1 MSFSATI
8 LFTPPPGQSDG
19 KCACKVESTSGG
31 SVSVDGATPI
41 TVNGQGMAV
50 QGCEQLLHLIYQRVE
65 KAVGLAE
72 AALNVANANSSLLS
86 QLQGEVSSLRR
97 EMERPEA
104 PKSPPEIHARCK
116 LSEEEAEEI
125 GGVQVVIEE
134 LRQLG
139 AASAS
144 LVTGLHP
151 PVLDRTRENCLTACP
166 PNEAPSLLSPVHM
179 PVIDD
184 FLTSESP
191 AQRILASTFVK
202 QLTDTRPHRDPAE
215 NLNEPIPPIV
225 KSSHSQMLMQKDGSL
240 SPGGM
245 IIAETSPDSGDMRP
259 SSSPCFPTFYSGSN
273 SRQRSNGQK
282 CSRRKRDLVLSEAFW
297 RHNRPAHSNSVNP
310 GVPGYLRTPSP
321 AVAHTYL
328 RILKPSLTLLRSIFQ
343 AVQWTPNRLPLLLQ
357 TPAVASGSQE
367 APSEPSIIGRKRSRQ
382 ERRSESSSRSISP
395 RGPSLRSASPRSSF
409 SESGEA
415 FSDAPSED
423 ISELDPNQIS
433 SMRDMVQNLIG
444 EINQTWGIKES
455 STEPA
460 DQVVSFRRSK
470 PPSKF
475 FAPHP
480 EFKEIMTRERENPT
494 RRFQRGKRLGV
505 LYPFSPE
512 LTANWTV
519 SPSVDP
525 PVFRLSTNT
534 VLPLSGGASLKDSD
548 DSHRILCEVSL

>member
-116 LSEEEAEEI
+116 LSEEEEEAEEI

-282 CSRRKRDLVLSEAFW
+282 CSRRKRDLVLSKLV
-297 RHNRPAHSNSVNP
+297 HNIHNHISNNKRFNGSESIKSSWNISVLKFLVEKLKQELVSSGHRYTDKELKGACVAYFLTKRREYRNSMNP
-310 GVPGYLRTPSP
+310 FKSLRE
-321 AVAHTYL
+321 
-328 RILKPSLTLLRSIFQ
+328 KEEKKLRSRRYRLF
-343 AVQWTPNRLPLLLQ
+343 ANRSWGVQQ
-357 TPAVASGSQE
+357 
-367 APSEPSIIGRKRSRQ
+367 
-382 ERRSESSSRSISP
+382 
-395 RGPSLRSASPRSSF
+395 
-409 SESGEA
+409 
-415 FSDAPSED
+415 
-423 ISELDPNQIS
+423 
-433 SMRDMVQNLIG
+433 
-444 EINQTWGIKES
+444 
-455 STEPA
+455 
-460 DQVVSFRRSK
+460 
-470 PPSKF
+470 
-475 FAPHP
+475 
-480 EFKEIMTRERENPT
+480 
-494 RRFQRGKRLGV
+494 
-505 LYPFSPE
+505 FSPE
-512 LTANWTV
+512 EQALWEGVTEELMSDEEDSLSEPGVWVARPPRFRAPDLSRLCYSIDSHSKHGNKTNRVYGSLSDRLPSTEIQLLPQHLYNPNWE
-519 SPSVDP
+519 
-525 PVFRLSTNT
+525 REAEEEESTN
-534 VLPLSGGASLKDSD
+534 GGRGRKSFCPDLNAFIQIKVEKD
-548 DSHRILCEVSL
+548 E